1 MTNSRGLTDPPRTS
15 SCSVVLFPLDSG
27 IRFQVDSAPKFRS
40 HDAARKAVT
49 SMASSAKRS
58 ASGSR
63 KQLNPRIDKMI
74 AAYATAASAV
84 GVALLATAPTAEA
97 EIIYTKARVTIG
109 RGVTSHYH
117 LDLNHDR
124 IGDFSIGFC
133 SCEPHGTALS
143 ISSMRG
149 VGNMVMAAAS
159 HPYSAAALKAG
170 APIGPKQAFQLL
182 EIRMATTG
190 SYFYGRY
197 SGGPWA
203 GGVFDRYLGLKF
215 EINGEFHYGWA
226 RMTVGKALQPHS
238 SYRICVRDHPEQTSE
253 GWPDFRNARRGRS
266 RESNLVVSSGTRT
279 KLRHAGAWGRRLT
292 NLVQERRRS

>member
-1 MTNSRGLTDPPRTS
+1 MLRERRLPMANS
-15 SCSVVLFPLDSG
+15 SG
-27 IRFQVDSAPKFRS
+27 Q
-40 HDAARKAVT
+40 
-49 SMASSAKRS
+49 S
-58 ASGSR
+58 ASESR

-97 EIIYTKARVTIG
+97 EIIYTKAHVTVG

-117 LDLNHDR
+117 LDLNHDH

-149 VGNMVMAAAS
+149 VGNMVIVAPG

-170 APIGPKQAFQLL
+170 APIGPKQSFQPL

-190 SYFYGRY
+190 SYFYGPY

-203 GGVFDRYLGLKF
+203 HVSDRYLGLKF
-215 EINGEFHYGWA
+215 VINGEFHYGWA
-226 RMTVGKALQPHS
+226 RMTVGKGFNPTLLTGYAYETIPNKPLKAG
-238 SYRICVRDHPEQTSE
+238 QTSE
-253 GWPDFRNARRGRS
+253 TPDADETENPISWSLPAQGPS
-266 RESNLVVSSGTRT
+266 LGMVA
-279 KLRHAGAWGRRLT
+279 HGAEALEVWRKKEQLA
-292 NLVQERRRS
+292 

>member
-1 MTNSRGLTDPPRTS
+1 MRNSSQRS
-15 SCSVVLFPLDSG
+15 SNGP
-27 IRFQVDSAPKFRS
+27 
-40 HDAARKAVT
+40 
-49 SMASSAKRS
+49 
-58 ASGSR
+58 R

-74 AAYATAASAV
+74 AAYATTAGAV

-97 EIIYTKARVTIG
+97 EIIYTKAHVTIG

-149 VGNMVMAAAS
+149 VGNMVIGAPG

-170 APIGPKQAFQLL
+170 APIGPKQPFRPL

-190 SYFYGRY
+190 SYGSGPY
-197 SGGPWA
+197 SGGPWIN
-203 GGVFDRYLGLKF
+203 VSDRYLGLKF

-226 RMTVGKALQPHS
+226 RMTVMDGFGEVLLTGYAYETIPNKPLKAG
-238 SYRICVRDHPEQTSE
+238 QTSE
-253 GWPDFRNARRGRS
+253 TPDAGETESPISWAVPARGSSLGMLARGAEALEVWRKEEQVAENRVSRNGRDS
-266 RESNLVVSSGTRT
+266 
-279 KLRHAGAWGRRLT
+279 
-292 NLVQERRRS
+292 

>member
-1 MTNSRGLTDPPRTS
+1 
-15 SCSVVLFPLDSG
+15 
-27 IRFQVDSAPKFRS
+27 
-40 HDAARKAVT
+40 
-49 SMASSAKRS
+49 MASSAKRS

-215 EINGEFHYGWA
+215 EINSEFHYGWA
-226 RMTVGKALQPHS
+226 RMTVGKGFSATLLTGYAYETIPNKPLKAGQTVETPEEGDAESPIWWSLPAQGPSLGMLALGADALQ
-238 SYRICVRDHPEQTSE
+238 IWCKKEE
-253 GWPDFRNARRGRS
+253 
-266 RESNLVVSSGTRT
+266 EVS
-279 KLRHAGAWGRRLT
+279 
-292 NLVQERRRS
+292 